1 MLSKGDRMGDI
12 IVLLVILIIV
22 GLAFRYL
29 YHQQQLAK
37 KYCKGISCIGCAKL
51 LEGCGE
57 PRDIVSELR
66 KELHK

>member
-1 MLSKGDRMGDI
+1 MGDI
-12 IVLLVILIIV
+12 MLLCIIV
-22 GLAFRYL
+22 GFIGLAFRYL
-29 YHQQQLAK
+29 YNQQQLAK
-37 KYCKGISCIGCAKL
+37 KYCKGISCLGCAKL

>member
-1 MLSKGDRMGDI
+1 MGDI
-12 IVLLVILIIV
+12 IVLSVIVIIV

-37 KYCKGISCIGCAKL
+37 KYCKGISCLGCGKL
-51 LEGCGE
+51 LEGCE

>member
-1 MLSKGDRMGDI
+1 MGDI
-12 IVLLVILIIV
+12 IVLLIILVII

-51 LEGCGE
+51 LEGCGDAK
-57 PRDIVSELR
+57 DIVSELR

>member
-1 MLSKGDRMGDI
+1 MEDILVLSI
-12 IVLLVILIIV
+12 IILIV
-22 GLAFRYL
+22 GGAFRYL
-29 YHQQQLAK
+29 YIQQQLAK
-37 KYCKGISCIGCAKL
+37 KYCKGISCLGCAKL

>member
-1 MLSKGDRMGDI
+1 MGDI

-29 YHQQQLAK
+29 YNQQQLTK

>member
-1 MLSKGDRMGDI
+1 MGDI
-12 IVLLVILIIV
+12 IVLSIIIVIV

-29 YHQQQLAK
+29 YIQQQLTK
-37 KYCKGISCIGCAKL
+37 KYCKGISCLGCAKL
-51 LEGCGE
+51 LDGCGE

>member
-1 MLSKGDRMGDI
+1 MGDI
-12 IVLLVILIIV
+12 IVVSTLAIIFTLI
-22 GLAFRYL
+22 GRYL
-29 YHQQQLAK
+29 YRQQQLAK

-57 PRDIVSELR
+57 PKDILSELR